1 VEKDKEEAWN
11 WFTRAA
17 KGGNV
22 DAQVE
27 LGAHYEAGAGGEPN
41 NVMAVHWWKTA
52 ARGGSGVAAF
62 NLATMYRAGRTTGR
76 DLVRAYAWFMIADDL
91 GVVTAKDHM
100 RNIRAL
106 ISAQDLVRAE
116 RLSATLLKEEPAP
129 K

>member
-1 VEKDKEEAWN
+1 
-11 WFTRAA
+11 
-17 KGGNV
+17 
-22 DAQVE
+22 
-27 LGAHYEAGAGGEPN
+27 GAGGEPN

-76 DLVRAYAWFMIADDL
+76 DLVRAYAWFMVADDL

-106 ISAQDLVRAE
+106 ISAQELARAE
-116 RLSATLLKEEPAP
+116 RLSATLLKEDSAP